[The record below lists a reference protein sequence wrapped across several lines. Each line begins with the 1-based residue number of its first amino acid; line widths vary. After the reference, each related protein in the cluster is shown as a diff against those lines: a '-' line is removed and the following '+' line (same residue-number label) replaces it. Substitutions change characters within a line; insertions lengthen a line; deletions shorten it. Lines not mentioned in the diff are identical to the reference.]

1 MKLEDF
7 KGEERNTFIRSL
19 QNEIEEKQ
27 WRLEQI
33 KKIENFDKML
43 KEALDYED
51 ENMST
56 DIRED
61 STKEELIEAIN
72 DEIESL
78 TNEWKRL
85 EEKISL

>member
-7 KGEERNTFIRSL
+7 KGEERNTFIRGL

-33 KKIENFDKML
+33 KGIKNFDELK
-43 KEALDYED
+43 KEALIYED
-51 ENMST
+51 ENMCT
-56 DIRED
+56 DIREN

-85 EEKISL
+85 EDKISL